1 MPLAQSQ
8 SIDDRNNWSGRNIGA
23 ALGPPESAAPI
34 SAPTVPEVGASNF
47 YIDLWP
53 LGGRKSITVTNFRK
67 LLPSGHTNWL
77 VSK

>member
-34 SAPTVPEVGASNF
+34 SAQPPTVPEVGASNF

-53 LGGRKSITVTNFRK
+53 LGGRQGTRSARVKVA
-67 LLPSGHTNWL
+67 
-77 VSK
+77 